1 MRFGG
6 ILISLG
12 WGGLFLSGLMLLPA
26 LWAFF
31 IDHPYESVK
40 FFLTALFVLFIS
52 GAMIFTGRGGT
63 KERLR
68 KSEIYLLAPLAYIFL
83 GFLGGI
89 PMIGMGGGLSFS
101 QAFFEGVS
109 ALTTTGASVYVNPE
123 FQSEALLLWRGVLAW
138 FGGILILTFAVSVF
152 TSFGIGGVK
161 VKAVLVRQNENE
173 TLPQRLK
180 RSMKYV
186 FLPYLF
192 FSVAGFIGFIL
203 SGLPI
208 FDALS
213 LTFSSISTTG
223 FVTYASP
230 LYDRLP
236 AFALF
241 TLNLLMLIGALGY
254 PLHQALMVGRFR
266 ELNKDP
272 ELKPFLALA
281 LILMLVLFLAVP
293 NTRLGEALTLAISLI
308 TTTALPIHHSAHAGA
323 GISLLFYFIPVAI
336 GGLAL
341 STAGGLKF
349 LRIII
354 LLQHIWRQMSILP
367 YQHAVEHF
375 KFGDRHVEIEQ
386 VKEIWAFFVLFLCAF
401 AFVLIGS
408 AFIFSDFE
416 QMWIATLSAITNA
429 GGLAM
434 IAGAPSL
441 YADMSSFGHIFMALV
456 MIIGRLE
463 LLVVLVLIN
472 PAYWRS
478 GI

>member
-1 MRFGG
+1 M
-6 ILISLG
+6 
-12 WGGLFLSGLMLLPA
+12 
-26 LWAFF
+26 
-31 IDHPYESVK
+31 
-40 FFLTALFVLFIS
+40 
-52 GAMIFTGRGGT
+52 
-63 KERLR
+63 
-68 KSEIYLLAPLAYIFL
+68 
-83 GFLGGI
+83 
-89 PMIGMGGGLSFS
+89 
-101 QAFFEGVS
+101 
-109 ALTTTGASVYVNPE
+109 
-123 FQSEALLLWRGVLAW
+123 LLWRGVLAW

-293 NTRLGEALTLAISLI
+293 NTRLGRRL
-308 TTTALPIHHSAHAGA
+308 H
-323 GISLLFYFIPVAI
+323 LL
-336 GGLAL
+336 
-341 STAGGLKF
+341 
-349 LRIII
+349 
-354 LLQHIWRQMSILP
+354 
-367 YQHAVEHF
+367 
-375 KFGDRHVEIEQ
+375 
-386 VKEIWAFFVLFLCAF
+386 
-401 AFVLIGS
+401 
-408 AFIFSDFE
+408 
-416 QMWIATLSAITNA
+416 
-429 GGLAM
+429 
-434 IAGAPSL
+434 
-441 YADMSSFGHIFMALV
+441 
-456 MIIGRLE
+456 
-463 LLVVLVLIN
+463 
-472 PAYWRS
+472 
-478 GI
+478 